1 MLTIRNPTLLSYY
14 LDYLI
19 DGGLGNEF
27 EAMLLTIVII
37 VIRWHQNLMLVMLWF
52 DKEITE
58 ISTFNRSH

>member
-27 EAMLLTIVII
+27 EAMLLTIVIR
-37 VIRWHQNLMLVMLWF
+37 VIRWHQNLMLVML
-52 DKEITE
+52 
-58 ISTFNRSH
+58 